1 MPHLTPFTL
10 ALDWAPSANHAGF
23 YLARVRGFYAAAG
36 LRVSFAPPGVLTDA
50 AGKPLTPAA
59 AAASGAAD
67 AALCPSESIISLAT
81 RPAGAAPLP
90 RLVSVA
96 AVLQRDA
103 SSIAVRADSGIDS
116 PAGLDGK
123 DYASYGARYEGRL
136 VAELVRSDGGVGA
149 IREVTPP
156 HAKCY
161 DAVIAGRADATWI
174 FPHEAAIAAVR
185 DGVALTQFSLTEAGI
200 PYGYSPCVAAPAS
213 VVADENAHGDDEN
226 GSPTPAKTPA
236 NSPRAALAA
245 FLAASARGWQEAA
258 ADPLAAARALVDGAG
273 ADGLCVDGTVAE
285 AACRATAEYV
295 LDADGAWGRQTAAR
309 WDSWLAW
316 LHRHGLLTALL
327 PSRAPVEGVSAS
339 LDDLRCGAAGDPC
352 APPPAGE
359 LWTNDVLD
367 GA

>member
-10 ALDWAPSANHAGF
+10 ATDWAPSANHAGF
-23 YLARVRGFYAAAG
+23 YLARVKGYYAAAG

-50 AGKPLTPAA
+50 TGASLSPAA

-81 RPAGAAPLP
+81 RPAGATSLP

-103 SSIAVRADSGIDS
+103 STIAVRADSGIAS

-136 VAELVRSDGGVGA
+136 VAELVRADGGVGA
-149 IREVTPP
+149 IKEVTPP
-156 HAKCY
+156 HAKCF
-161 DAVIAGRADATWI
+161 DAVVDGRADATWI
-174 FPHEAAIAAVR
+174 FPHEAALASVR
-185 DGVALTQFSLTEAGI
+185 EGVALTQFSLTEAGI
-200 PYGYSPCVAAPAS
+200 PYGYSPCVAARAS
-213 VVADENAHGDDEN
+213 LVADEAERGAD
-226 GSPTPAKTPA
+226 GAPQSLPTPAT
-236 NSPRAALAA
+236 SPRTALAA
-245 FLAASARGWQEAA
+245 FLTASARGWQEAA

-273 ADGLCVDGTVAE
+273 ADGLCVDGKVAE
-285 AACRATAEYV
+285 AACAATAEFV
-295 LDADGAWGRQTAAR
+295 LDAEGAWGRQDGAR
-309 WDSWLAW
+309 WTGWVAW
-316 LHRHGLLTALL
+316 LQRNGLLTSLL

-352 APPPAGE
+352 DAPPADE
-359 LWTNDVLD
+359 LWTNDLLD
-367 GA
+367 GV